1 MAENNNRSERNTALS
16 RAQNHFAKADQRD
29 VLVREE
35 MTRARTVFDTKT
47 AKLKALRLAKEE
59 AERIAAAEAPPA
71 AAKPRKSRKK
81 AVSEAAA
88 APKKAAE

>member
-1 MAENNNRSERNTALS
+1 MADNDNRNTALS

-59 AERIAAAEAPPA
+59 AERIAAAEAPPP
-71 AAKPRKSRKK
+71 AAKARKPRKK
-81 AVSEAAA
+81 AVS
-88 APKKAAE
+88 KIAE